1 MRAPSTLDLM
11 AAWERAAPEAPAAR
25 ALALARLAC
34 ADHDAA
40 DALPLGAR
48 EHSLLALRAAVFG
61 PRLTG
66 LVECEACGAP
76 LELDVG
82 VDEILA
88 GVVDAPSA
96 ELALDIEGYRLAL
109 RLIDSRDMLAAAAA
123 PPGQAAQLLLQRCIV
138 SAACNGSP
146 IAVADL
152 PERVA
157 TAAGDAI
164 AAADPLA
171 DLSFDL
177 ACVVCGHGW
186 RAPFDAAQF
195 LWSELDAWAARTLR
209 EVHTLARAYGWSER
223 DILSMSAARRSR
235 YRELVEA

>member
-1 MRAPSTLDLM
+1 M

-25 ALALARLAC
+25 AVALARLAC
-34 ADHDAA
+34 ADHDADGA
-40 DALPLGAR
+40 DALPLGER
-48 EHSLLALRAAVFG
+48 ERSLLALRAAVFG

-88 GVVDAPSA
+88 SVADAPSA
-96 ELALDIEGYRLAL
+96 ELTLDIEDHHLAL

-123 PPGQAAQLLLQRCIV
+123 PPTQAAQVLLQRCIV
-138 SAACNGSP
+138 AATCDGSSV
-146 IAVADL
+146 AVADL

-157 TAAGDAI
+157 AAAGEAI

-177 ACVVCGHGW
+177 ACVVCAHAW

-195 LWSELDAWAARTLR
+195 LWSELDAWAARTMR

-223 DILSMSAARRSR
+223 DILSMSAARRAR